1 MKGDNT
7 MTYGRA
13 WYRIRFITLFALF
26 LICLFAG
33 NCLAEDQPVKTLK
46 GYVTFGGGG
55 NGGDAKATN
64 LRLEGGVYSVNKTV
78 NVLFGLGIPFTVNRD
93 ETPSDLHDY
102 PIPHNNFTDLG
113 TKRKGEEVGLYG
125 KFGIAPIKNVGLFIF
140 GIGGFTSGNEIRLS
154 QSNVTGWYYTEEE
167 TTKTYGLYG
176 GGIGYFPLQGHF
188 TVHAQYDNRMGI
200 TGSLGFAW

>member
-1 MKGDNT
+1 

-13 WYRIRFITLFALF
+13 RNRILLIMSFTLL
-26 LICLFAG
+26 LIYVSAG
-33 NCLAEDQPVKTLK
+33 VSLAEDQPVKTLK

-55 NGGDAKATN
+55 SGGDAKATN
-64 LRLEGGVYSVNKTV
+64 MRLEGGVYSVNKTV

-93 ETPSDLHDY
+93 ETPSGLLDY
-102 PIPHNNFTDLG
+102 PVPHNHFTDLG

-125 KFGIAPIKNVGLFIF
+125 KFGIAPIKNFGLFLF
-140 GIGGFTSGNEIRLS
+140 GIGGFTTGREIDLA
-154 QSNVTGWYYTEEE
+154 QSNITGWYYTQEE

>member
-1 MKGDNT
+1 MI
-7 MTYGRA
+7 YRRA
-13 WYRIRFITLFALF
+13 RNRILLIVSFTLL
-26 LICLFAG
+26 LICVSTG
-33 NCLAEDQPVKTLK
+33 VGLAEDQPVKTLK

-55 NGGDAKATN
+55 SGGDAKATN
-64 LRLEGGVYSVNKTV
+64 MRLEGGVYSVNKTV

-93 ETPSDLHDY
+93 ETPSGLLDY
-102 PIPHNNFTDLG
+102 PVPHNHFTDLG

-125 KFGIAPIKNVGLFIF
+125 KFGIAPIKNFGLFLF
-140 GIGGFTSGNEIRLS
+140 GIGGFTTGREIDLA
-154 QSNVTGWYYTEEE
+154 QSNITGWYYTQEE